1 MFTGI
6 ITAMGR
12 IVSLTH
18 NDFGVRLVVDPCQ
31 PKDWPAFPKPGDSVA
46 VQGCCLTLA
55 PKSSDPA
62 GCLGFDLIRETLEK
76 TSLGRRPPGA
86 RVNLELSLTPMT
98 AMGGHFV
105 QGHIDG
111 TGVVVDVKADETQ
124 YVITVETPGAPG
136 ALGAPGAPG
145 APAGTQAATSMT
157 PYFVPKGSVTI
168 DGVSLTLAAV
178 DAPAR
183 RFSVALIPTTL
194 ERTTLGELKA
204 GDTVNLECD
213 VIAKTVVHW
222 LSLQKAAK
230 AEKVDVGVLRAAGFV
245 GE

>member
-6 ITAMGR
+6 ITALGR
-12 IVSLTH
+12 IVSLTP
-18 NDFGVRLVVDPCQ
+18 NDFGVRLVIDPGS
-31 PKDWPAFPKPGDSVA
+31 PANRPDWPALPKPGDSVA

-55 PKSSDPA
+55 PKPSDPA
-62 GCLGFDLIRETLEK
+62 GTLGFDLIRETLAK
-76 TSLGRRPPGA
+76 TSLGQRKVGD
-86 RVNLELSLTPMT
+86 RVNLELSLTPTT

-111 TGVVVDVKADETQ
+111 TGVVIDVKSDATQ
-124 YVITVETPGAPG
+124 HVITVETPGAS
-136 ALGAPGAPG
+136 AS
-145 APAGTQAATSMT
+145 THAATDMT

-168 DGVSLTLAAV
+168 DGVSLTLASV
-178 DAPAR
+178 HAPAR

-204 GDTVNLECD
+204 GDIVNLECD

-222 LSLQKAAK
+222 LNLQKSTK
-230 AEKVDVGVLRAAGFV
+230 AEKVDVGGLRAAGFV
-245 GE
+245 A

>member
-12 IVSLTH
+12 IVSLTA
-18 NDFGVRLVVDPCQ
+18 NDFGVRLVINPGK
-31 PKDWPAFPKPGDSVA
+31 PAEPPAWPALPSAGDSVA

-55 PKSSDPA
+55 PRADDPA

-76 TSLGRRPPGA
+76 TGLGRRNVGD
-86 RVNLELSLTPMT
+86 RVNLELSLTPVT

-111 TGVVVDVKADETQ
+111 TGVVADVVSDATQ
-124 YVITVETPGAPG
+124 YVVTVQTPAD
-136 ALGAPGAPG
+136 
-145 APAGTQAATSMT
+145 MT
-157 PYFVPKGSVTI
+157 PYFVPKGSVTV
-168 DGVSLTLAAV
+168 DGVSLTLASV

-194 ERTTLGELKA
+194 GRTTLGELKA
-204 GDTVNLECD
+204 GDIVNLECD

-245 GE
+245 G

>member
-12 IVSLTH
+12 IASLTH
-18 NDFGVRLVVDPCQ
+18 NDFGVRLVIDPGK
-31 PKDWPAFPKPGDSVA
+31 PKEWSAFPRPGDSVA

-55 PKSSDPA
+55 PKASDPP

-76 TSLGRRPPGA
+76 TSLGQRKVGD

-111 TGVVVDVKADETQ
+111 TGVVTNVVSDATQ
-124 YVITVETPGAPG
+124 YVVAVETPGP
-136 ALGAPGAPG
+136 
-145 APAGTQAATSMT
+145 PAVSSDMT

-204 GDTVNLECD
+204 GDIVNLECD

-222 LSLQKAAK
+222 LSLQKNAK
-230 AEKVDVGVLRAAGFV
+230 AEKVDVDMLRAAGFV
-245 GE
+245 G